1 MKKAQEKSYYKI
13 DFKNHRCCYCKSKKN
28 KKTIYNRV
36 FIKKFFQV
44 CVCDNCGFQY
54 TNLIPKNK
62 TSFIN
67 LYKLG
72 GVDDK
77 SRKNIFKFMFLFFHK
92 LRIFQLH
99 KINKII
105 AKYITSK
112 KNLLDF
118 GTGDGYLAEYFFN
131 RGFKVFAS
139 DIDVVKPK
147 FLNKKIIYL
156 KNNKLNKNKFD
167 VIVLRHVL
175 EHTENPLNLIEKLKI
190 KLKKNGFFYIEIPNH
205 DIKTNFFLKIF
216 KQNYCQLGLPFHIN
230 HFSLKLIM
238 KLFSKNYEIY
248 TYKMEIP
255 VLGKS
260 ISNIFIKQD
269 SNLFTFLNILLF
281 PIQLLI
287 NFLMS
292 KNSAFSIIMKKK

>member
-1 MKKAQEKSYYKI
+1 MNEKQKKAYYKI
-13 DFKNHRCCYCKSKKN
+13 DFKNNRCCYCKSKKN
-28 KKTIYNRV
+28 KKTIYNRF
-36 FIKKFFQV
+36 FIKKFFQL

-62 TSFIN
+62 TSFIK

-72 GVDDK
+72 GVDYK
-77 SRKNIFKFMFLFFHK
+77 TRKNVFTFIFLFFHK
-92 LRIFQLH
+92 LRLFQLH

-105 AKYITSK
+105 TKYITSK
-112 KNLLDF
+112 KTLLDF

-131 RGFKVFAS
+131 RGFEVFAS
-139 DIDVVKPK
+139 DIDVVRPK

-156 KNNKLNKNKFD
+156 RNNKLNKNKFD

-216 KQNYCQLGLPFHIN
+216 KQNYAQLCLPFHIN
-230 HFSLKLIM
+230 HFNLKLII
-238 KLFSKNYEIY
+238 KLFSKNYKIY
-248 TYKMEIP
+248 TYKMVIP

-260 ISNIFIKQD
+260 ISNIFIEQG
-269 SNLFTFLNILLF
+269 SNLFTFLNIIMF